1 MVIVGEKE
9 EAEGNVAMRQQGG
22 GEQAVMSMQ
31 EFGQRINSEVAEQ
44 LQAMN
49 IRPRN

>member
-9 EAEGNVAMRQQGG
+9 AADGTVAMRQQGG

-31 EFGQRINSEVAEQ
+31 DFAARINKEVAEM

-49 IRPRN
+49 IRPKE

>member
-9 EAEGNVAMRQQGG
+9 AADGNVAMRQQGG

-31 EFGQRINSEVAEQ
+31 DFGKRINDEVAEQ

-49 IRPRN
+49 IRPSD